1 MTNEELQ
8 SMLNPKEKPTPPKEN
23 NRPAIIIMACAAG
36 VYLAIMFWYIA
47 VPVLALIG
55 FLVYWQYRKNPKF
68 QEKVKGKMSGLTGK
82 FWKFMKR

>member
-8 SMLNPKEKPTPPKEN
+8 SMLNPKEKPAPPKES
-23 NRPAIIIMACAAG
+23 NRPAIIIMASAAG

-47 VPVLALIG
+47 VPVLVLIG
-55 FLVYWQYRKNPKF
+55 LLLYWQYKKNPKLR
-68 QEKVKGKMSGLTGK
+68 EKVKAKMSGLTGK